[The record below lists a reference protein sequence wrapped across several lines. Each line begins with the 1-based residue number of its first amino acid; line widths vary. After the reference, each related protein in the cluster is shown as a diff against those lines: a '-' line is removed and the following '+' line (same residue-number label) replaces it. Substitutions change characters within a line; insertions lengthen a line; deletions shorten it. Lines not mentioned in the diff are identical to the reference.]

1 MLLKYAREYEAA
13 YGAGKRNTFGGHA
26 WDAFQIALQ
35 VLGKVGPDRAKIR
48 DEIEN
53 VKNFV
58 GVTGIFNFSPQDHN
72 GLDERAVQLTTID
85 NGNWKAV
92 TA

>member
-1 MLLKYAREYEAA
+1 MLLKYAREYEGA

-35 VLGKVGPDRAKIR
+35 VLGKAGPDRAKIR

-58 GVTGIFNFSPQDHN
+58 GITGIFNFSAQDHN